1 MAGLHREKMRSEEA
15 AAGLNSSQRLHLLSS
30 SQHADKLL
38 AEVEAILTASKSKS
52 AFRKYKNSLSPAQ
65 AKVVEDYIARIRD
78 QMLRVLESQGVAP
91 PEPSFESVHSIRVT
105 LAFIRIAFQEC
116 TPDRMRGYGEFPDSK
131 VREVNGLVDEM
142 VAAVDKLDS
151 YLAQGLGQDLEARLA
166 RLAQAG
172 QDVDLLKNL
181 ERIINEHGLVEFRPT
196 LSMILDRLES
206 RSFEIALFGR
216 VSSGKSS
223 LLNHIVQQDILPVG
237 VTPITAVPTRL
248 VYGAAPRLSVW
259 YADRTPERTEIAR
272 LPELVS
278 EHQNPGNYKHVA
290 RIVVELPSDRLRDGV
305 VLVDTPGLGSLATAG
320 AAETLAYL
328 PRCDL
333 GVVLV
338 DAGSTLTE
346 DDIGTIRTLYEAGIP
361 ASVLLSKSD
370 LLATDDRERSSR
382 YISEQI
388 RAQLGL
394 SISIH
399 PVSIQ
404 PTHSVFLDDWLKDV
418 LLPLY
423 DRHQQLAQESLLR
436 KIGSLREAV
445 TTALKIRLDRAP
457 DDSPEVPDQGAIE
470 VEEIE
475 SALRKAVGRLAEIRQ
490 LSFETTH
497 AIRGG
502 ADLALGEVA
511 NVLFEAWTGGNAAAQ
526 ASIVSAELTR
536 ITAQEASA
544 VSTALKDLA
553 SELTRTLQAA
563 SKALGYQTA
572 TSEDDLNSLIKEMP
586 KLDLGTLEIDIH
598 PTVLGKLSRTLALG
612 QIRKSLRRQIGRQV
626 EQAFT
631 NLGSMLDSWERR
643 TLGELQLRF
652 ETHADQYRA
661 HISRMSG
668 PGSLPAADQ
677 HAILRDLSSLGGL
690 QAEETAQMAP
700 AP

>member
-15 AAGLNSSQRLHLLSS
+15 AEGLNSSQRLHLLSS

-475 SALRKAVGRLAEIRQ
+475 SALRKAVGRIAEIRQ

-586 KLDLGTLEIDIH
+586 KLDLETLEIDIH

>member
-1 MAGLHREKMRSEEA
+1 MAGLHREEMRSEEG

-38 AEVEAILTASKSKS
+38 ADVEAILTASKSKS

-65 AKVVEDYIARIRD
+65 VKVVEDYIARIRD
-78 QMLRVLESQGVAP
+78 QMLRVLDSQGVAP
-91 PEPSFESVHSIRVT
+91 PEASFESVHSIRVT

-142 VAAVDKLDS
+142 VAAVEKLDS

-181 ERIINEHGLVEFRPT
+181 ERIINEHGLVGFRPT

-223 LLNHIVQQDILPVG
+223 LLNHIVQRDILPVG

-248 VYGAAPRLSVW
+248 IYGAAPRLSVW

-399 PVSIQ
+399 PVSTQ
-404 PTHSVFLDDWLKDV
+404 ATHCVFLDDWLKDV

-445 TTALKIRLDRAP
+445 TTALKIRLDRTP
-457 DDSPEVPDQGAIE
+457 DDGPEVPDQGAIE

-475 SALRKAVGRLAEIRQ
+475 SGLRKAVGRIAEIRQ
-490 LSFETTH
+490 LTFETTH

-502 ADLALGEVA
+502 ADLALGEAA
-511 NVLFEAWTGGNAAAQ
+511 NVLFETWTGGNTAAQ

-563 SKALGYQTA
+563 SNALGYQTA

-586 KLDLGTLEIDIH
+586 KLDLGILEIDIH
-598 PTVLGKLSRTLALG
+598 PTILGKFSRMLALG
-612 QIRKSLRRQIGRQV
+612 QIRKTLRHQIGQQV
-626 EQAFT
+626 EQAFS

-661 HISRMSG
+661 HISRMSR
-668 PGSLPAADQ
+668 PGRLPAADQ
-677 HAILRDLSSLGGL
+677 HAILRDLSSLGEI
-690 QAEETAQMAP
+690 QTEERAQVAP
-700 AP
+700 VP

>member
-30 SQHADKLL
+30 SQHADRLL

-142 VAAVDKLDS
+142 VAAVEKLDS

-388 RAQLGL
+388 RSQLGL

-457 DDSPEVPDQGAIE
+457 DDGPEVPDQAAIE

-475 SALRKAVGRLAEIRQ
+475 SALRKAVGRIAEIRQ

-502 ADLALGEVA
+502 ADLALGEAA
-511 NVLFEAWTGGNAAAQ
+511 NVLFEAWTGGNTAAQ

-598 PTVLGKLSRTLALG
+598 PTVLGKLSRMLALG
-612 QIRKSLRRQIGRQV
+612 QIRKSLRHQIGRQV
-626 EQAFT
+626 EQAFS

-661 HISRMSG
+661 HISRMSR
-668 PGSLPAADQ
+668 PGSLPAGDQ

-690 QAEETAQMAP
+690 QAEEAAQMAP